1 MQPYPGYGVPYPAP
15 AGYREEDYRRPLP
28 QNPPAAQ
35 SSSGQIDLDDLRKRA
50 QSDGIRLNTAGSMGT
65 GAKAKAAES
74 PAPVYNKGQTLF
86 KAALITFCIILAESL
101 AIFFVRDRLHISGL
115 YPAVGCG
122 VGLAAFLLCTVL
134 YACGY
139 RPRARRSKHPG
150 YILNASILFV
160 IGVIVV
166 SMVAVYLKADLKQ
179 PAELLAYVILP
190 VLYLLNIIL
199 FSVFFYLF
207 SVYPKNGLRE

>member
-1 MQPYPGYGVPYPAP
+1 M
-15 AGYREEDYRRPLP
+15 
-28 QNPPAAQ
+28 
-35 SSSGQIDLDDLRKRA
+35 
-50 QSDGIRLNTAGSMGT
+50 
-65 GAKAKAAES
+65 
-74 PAPVYNKGQTLF
+74 
-86 KAALITFCIILAESL
+86 
-101 AIFFVRDRLHISGL
+101 
-115 YPAVGCG
+115 
-122 VGLAAFLLCTVL
+122 L